1 MLLKTLGKRPRDNQ
15 AGSSFFGSV
24 LEVVLIV
31 GAAFVL
37 ALIIQQFVVKPFYIP
52 SESMEDTLVKGDRVL
67 VSRFEYRFSE
77 PERGDVVVFHP
88 PTSPDEDYIKRIVA
102 VGGDTVEVKGGALY
116 LNGVAQDEPYL
127 KEPYIEGVYPEETVP
142 EGYIF
147 AMGDN
152 RNRSG
157 DSRVFGP
164 VPLESI
170 LGKGFVIYWP
180 PSKMGGL

>member
-1 MLLKTLGKRPRDNQ
+1 MLSPRRRTARGQQDGSTLL
-15 AGSSFFGSV
+15 ASL

-31 GAAFVL
+31 GAAFIL
-37 ALIIQQFVVKPFYIP
+37 ALLIQQFIVKPFYIP
-52 SESMEDTLVKGDRVL
+52 SESMEPTLVQGDRVL
-67 VSRFEYRFSE
+67 VNRFVYRFGD

-88 PTSPDEDYIKRIVA
+88 PTAPDEDYIKRVVA
-102 VGGDTVEVKGGALY
+102 VGGDTVEVKEGKLFV
-116 LNGVAQDEPYL
+116 NGSPQVEPYL
-127 KEPYIEGVYPEETVP
+127 NEQFIEGAFPLETIP

-164 VPLESI
+164 VKIESI
-170 LGKGFVIYWP
+170 LGKGFLIYWP
-180 PSKMGGL
+180 PGKIGGL

>member
-1 MLLKTLGKRPRDNQ
+1 MLKPLRRPSTENQ
-15 AGSSFFGSV
+15 AGSSLLGSLV
-24 LEVVLIV
+24 EVVLIV

-52 SESMEDTLVKGDRVL
+52 SESMEPTLVKGDRVL
-67 VSRFEYRFSE
+67 VNRFEYRFTE
-77 PERGDVVVFHP
+77 PAPGDVIVFHP
-88 PTSPDEDYIKRIVA
+88 PIAPDEDYIKRVVA
-102 VGGDTVEVKGGALY
+102 VGGDTVEVKKGALFV
-116 LNGVAQDEPYL
+116 NGVAQEEPYL
-127 KEPYIEGVYPEETVP
+127 KEPYIEGLYPEETVP

-164 VPLESI
+164 VKLESI
-170 LGKGFVIYWP
+170 LGQGFLVYWP
-180 PSKMGGL
+180 PGKIGKL

>member
-1 MLLKTLGKRPRDNQ
+1 MPFKTLRRHSRDNQ
-15 AGSSFFGSV
+15 AGSSLLGSV

-67 VSRFEYRFSE
+67 VNRFEYRFSQ
-77 PERGDVVVFHP
+77 PQRGDVVVFHP
-88 PTSPDEDYIKRIVA
+88 PISPDEDYIKRVVA

-116 LNGVAQDEPYL
+116 VNGVVQSEPYL
-127 KEPYIEGVYPEETVP
+127 KESYIEGVFPEETVP
-142 EGYIF
+142 EGHIF

-164 VPLESI
+164 VAVESI

-180 PSKMGGL
+180 PGKMGGL